1 MFERFTERAR
11 KVVVLAQEEARH
23 FNHNYIG
30 TEHLLLGLLREDEG
44 VAAQTLNALGVTLDE
59 VREQVES
66 IVGYGEEGT
75 GGQAPFTP
83 RSKKV
88 LELALREALQL
99 GHNYIGTEHILLGL
113 VRESEGVAARVL
125 SNLDVDPDKVRR
137 EVVRRLGGGR
147 GQRARGGAG
156 GEAGGRGVEAK
167 RPKTRQLD
175 QYGRNLTT
183 YAEEDK
189 LDPVIGRAQEI
200 QRIMQILVR
209 RTKNNPVIIGEPG
222 VGKTAIV
229 EGLAEEIAAER
240 VPDILA
246 DKEVYTLDLGALV
259 AGSKYRGEFEE
270 RLKKIM
276 KEITDHGD
284 VILFIDEIHNLVG
297 AGAAEGA
304 IDAASI
310 LKPALARGEI
320 QVIGATTID
329 EYRKYVEKDK
339 ALERRFQTI
348 QVGEPSVEE
357 TELILKGLRDRY
369 ETHHKIQI
377 TDEALKAASELGDR
391 YIADRFLP
399 DKAIDLVDEAAS
411 KMRIKTMTSPPYYKE
426 VDSELSEVRTQK
438 EAAIDGQEFEKAA
451 RFRDSERKL
460 VQQRRELEK
469 NWRDEH
475 DGGYEVSIGENE
487 IAEIVSMWTGIPVRK
502 LTEEESARLLQ
513 MEEALHGRVV
523 GQNEAIKAV
532 SRSIRRTM
540 AGLQDPNR
548 PSGSFVFLGPT
559 GVGKTE
565 LARTL
570 AEYLFGDQESMI
582 RLDMSEYMERHTV
595 SRLVGSPPGYV
606 GYDEGGQLT
615 EQVRRRPYSVV
626 LFDEIEK
633 AHPDVFNIML
643 QILEDGQLTDA
654 QGRQV
659 NFKNVVLI
667 MTSNVGAQTINK
679 TKSLGFGGDE
689 DGLSYKEMKGRVTS
703 ELRKIFRP
711 ELLNRIDE
719 IIVFHKLER
728 EEMRHI
734 IEIQIKRLRQQMLDR
749 DVTVEFTREALDK
762 LSEAGYDPAFGAR
775 PLKRVL
781 QRMIEDP
788 MSEMILKGEIP
799 NGSKVTIEPNEIT
812 AEDVGEDESIIDIKV
827 SQPKEVVKAES

>member
-1 MFERFTERAR
+1 
-11 KVVVLAQEEARH
+11 
-23 FNHNYIG
+23 N
-30 TEHLLLGLLREDEG
+30 
-44 VAAQTLNALGVTLDE
+44 VTLDE

-137 EVVRRLGGGR
+137 EVVRMLGGGR
-147 GQRARGGAG
+147 SQRGRG
-156 GEAGGRGVEAK
+156 EVGGRGVEAK

-175 QYGRNLTT
+175 QYGRNLTA

-189 LDPVIGRAQEI
+189 LDPVIGRGQEI

-229 EGLAEEIAAER
+229 EGLAEEIAEER

-246 DKEVYTLDLGALV
+246 GKEVYTLDLGALV
-259 AGSKYRGEFEE
+259 AGSKYRGESEE

-284 VILFIDEIHNLVG
+284 IILFIDEIHNLVG

-348 QVGEPSVEE
+348 QVGEPSVAE
-357 TELILKGLRDRY
+357 TELILKGLRDKY
-369 ETHHKIQI
+369 EQHHKIQI
-377 TDEALKAASELGDR
+377 TDEALKAASQLGDR

-411 KMRIKTMTSPPYYKE
+411 KMRIKTMASPPYYKE
-426 VDSELSEVRTQK
+426 VDEELEQVRTQK

-451 RFRDSERKL
+451 RLRDSERKL
-460 VQQRRELEK
+460 TLQRRELEK
-469 NWRDEH
+469 SWREGG
-475 DGGYEVSIGENE
+475 DGEELVSIGENE

-502 LTEEESARLLQ
+502 LTEEESERLLQ

-523 GQNEAIKAV
+523 GQDEAIKAV

-570 AEYLFGDQESMI
+570 AEYLFGDQDSMI

-615 EQVRRRPYSVV
+615 EQVRRKPYSVV

-633 AHPDVFNIML
+633 AHPDVFNILL

-654 QGRQV
+654 QGRVV

-689 DGLSYKEMKGRVTS
+689 AGLSYKEMKARVTS

-728 EEMRHI
+728 EDMRHI
-734 IEIQIKRLRQQMLDR
+734 IEIQLKRLRKQLVER
-749 DVTVEFTREALDK
+749 NITVEFTTAALDK

-788 MSEMILKGEIP
+788 MSEMILRGEIP
-799 NGSKVTIEPNEIT
+799 HGSKVIVEPNEKSM
-812 AEDVGEDESIIDIKV
+812 EDVSEGESIVDIKV
-827 SQPKEVVKAES
+827 TQPKEVVKAE